1 MSIQNVET
9 VDIVTI
15 DRQSGKV
22 LLTISDHL
30 VWGGAEG
37 IHLTLLQGKLNS
49 YLRFVESGELVRKYP
64 ETLGRDVVI
73 NLVSR
78 FPLSS
83 QGTAFIEK
91 AATAIRGAGLS
102 FEFKVFDPD
111 SKEEIPSKDATR

>member
-1 MSIQNVET
+1 MSIQDVET

-15 DRQSGKV
+15 DRESGEV

-30 VWGGAEG
+30 AWGGAEG
-37 IHLTLLQGKLNS
+37 MHLTLLQSKMNC
-49 YLRFVESGELVRKYP
+49 YLRFVEGGELVRKYP

-83 QGTAFIEK
+83 QGRAFVEK
-91 AATAIRGAGLS
+91 AAAAIQGAGLS
-102 FEFKVFDPD
+102 FQFKVFNPD
-111 SKEEIPSKDATR
+111 SNEEIPSEDAMR